1 MAHDQMKVLIAP
13 DSFKDCL
20 TAYDVAHC
28 IGQGIAEIRPDACIT
43 LFPLADGGEGSIE
56 CIKLHKG
63 GHLISVA
70 VADPLGRPVDAEYLM
85 LEQEHTAVIELAR
98 ASGIELLKPEER
110 NALITSTYGTG
121 QLIRDALDRG
131 VEKIILTIGGSATV
145 DGGTGIAAALGLRFF
160 DVGGNELSPCG
171 GNLSSIFRVDTDHVH
186 EGLRHAEIVIACDV
200 QNGLNGPEGAARV
213 FGPQKGAV
221 PDDVLILEQGLRHL
235 SDLVYQST
243 GFNADDHPGTG
254 AAGGAA
260 LFLLS
265 HGSGKLS
272 KGFDIIAE
280 LTGLNREIHHHDV
293 IITGEGKLDSQT
305 AYGKVVSSVA
315 NIVKNHDK
323 TFIGVAGM
331 IDSDRQLVL
340 TLYGM
345 KQVYAVSDMAVN
357 KDDSINNA
365 AVYLRQIGRI
375 IAEKLMGR

>member
-1 MAHDQMKVLIAP
+1 MAKDQIKILIAP

-20 TAYDVAHC
+20 SAYDVAHC
-28 IGQGIAEIRPDACIT
+28 IGHGIAEIRPDACIK

-63 GHLISVA
+63 GDLISVA
-70 VADPLGRPVDAEYLM
+70 VADPLGRPVYAEYLM
-85 LEQEHTAVIELAR
+85 LEKEHTAIIELAR
-98 ASGIELLKPEER
+98 ASGIELLTPEER
-110 NALITSTYGTG
+110 NALATSTYGTG

-145 DGGTGIAAALGLRFF
+145 DGGTGITAALGFRFF
-160 DVGGNELSPCG
+160 DVDGNELMPCG
-171 GNLSSIFRVDTDHVH
+171 GNLASIFRIDSEHIH
-186 EGLRHAEIVIACDV
+186 AGLRYAEIVIACDV
-200 QNGLNGPEGAARV
+200 QNVLNGPEGAARV
-213 FGPQKGAV
+213 FGPQKGASH
-221 PDDVLILEQGLRHL
+221 DDVLILEQGLKHL

-265 HGSGKLS
+265 YGKGKLA

-280 LTGLNREIHHHDV
+280 LTGLKAEIHHHDV

-305 AYGKVVSSVA
+305 AYGKVVSSIA
-315 NIVKNHDK
+315 SMVKTHDK

-331 IDSDRQLVL
+331 IDGDRQHVS

-345 KQVYAVSDMAVN
+345 QQQYAISDMAVN
-357 KDDSINNA
+357 KEDSINNA
-365 AVYLRQIGRI
+365 ADYLREIGRNI
-375 IAEKLMGR
+375 GGE